1 MLQASNTK
9 QVSLQV
15 MLKRE
20 TKKQIEGETENTFD
34 DVNLENLI
42 LKLNGKLDSSEYDK
56 TNDPFDKQLRDLTT
70 QLEEECKEVNA
81 IGYKRN
87 EMKNAV
93 KRDQTDSTK
102 AYIGKAQ
109 TKISRTIKQ
118 EVHVKE
124 ETEIRN
130 EMEMPRKRT
139 NSEVADHK
147 AKAMKALKD
156 LKIAEVEV
164 HMLR

>member
-1 MLQASNTK
+1 M
-9 QVSLQV
+9 
-15 MLKRE
+15 
-20 TKKQIEGETENTFD
+20 
-34 DVNLENLI
+34 
-42 LKLNGKLDSSEYDK
+42 KLNQKIDSSKNDK

-124 ETEIRN
+124 ETDLRN
-130 EMEMPRKRT
+130 ESEMPQKRT
-139 NSEVADHK
+139 NSEVTEHK
-147 AKAMKALKD
+147 VKASNALKD
-156 LKIAEVEV
+156 LKRAEIEV